1 MNPNQSYNQ
10 FVASLAKPGK
20 EIVESMTHEDAHMLH
35 MAVGICGEAGELLD
49 AIKKA
54 VIYRKSLDFLN
65 VKEEAGDILFYLT
78 GLLGQLGMSLDE
90 CIEENRRKLSKRYAL
105 GRYSNDQE
113 VTRADKQDE
122 AVCCSRIADDIDND
136 LGEVKVQRICQLN
149 ELDCES
155 CQ

>member
-20 EIVESMTHEDAHMLH
+20 EIVESMTHEDAHMMH
-35 MAVGICGEAGELLD
+35 MAIGVSGEAGELLD

-54 VIYRKSLDFLN
+54 VIYRKPLDFLN

-78 GLLGQLGMSLDE
+78 GLLGQLGMSIDE

-105 GRYSNDQE
+105 GRYSNDQA
-113 VTRADKQDE
+113 VTRADKQNE
-122 AVCCSRIADDIDND
+122 AICHSRIADDIDND
-136 LGEVKVQRICQLN
+136 LADVKVERTCRIDDP
-149 ELDCES
+149 DCES